1 MDLLK
6 RRLSLHLAASDTGA
20 PNRVTAY
27 RGAFHRAT
35 LSWLDKNLQN
45 RRTVHREL
53 KEQPV
58 PGLNLSRAEAK
69 ERADHLFVDSYVVT
83 LDVTKGEET
92 FYSRSEVSFTCNK
105 PGYSTF
111 IDAVGRSVISATLNG
126 VAVDTSNFDG
136 ETIFIKDLAAQNL
149 LVIELEAEYS
159 KSGEGLQRSV
169 DPSDGEI
176 YLYSQGE
183 TAHIRNM
190 FACFDQPALKAT
202 FTLMVTTPGHW
213 QAVSNNPVESKVAK
227 GDLVE
232 WKFTTTPRI
241 ATYLDALIAGPYS
254 SVHDVYKGQKE
265 IPLGIYCRKSMMQ
278 YLDPEDV
285 FLITKQGFEYFEKTF
300 GLAYPFEKYDQI
312 AVVDFNFGAMEN
324 AGAVTFRE
332 DVLVFRSHMPEKA
345 YLSRANTILHEMA
358 HMWFGD
364 MVTMSWWD
372 DLWLNESFA
381 EWSSYLALVESTRFT
396 GAWSEFNSARKNW
409 AYRQDQLSS
418 THPIIA
424 DMVDME
430 AVNANFDGIT
440 YAKGAS
446 VLHQLVAHVGRP
458 QFIAA
463 LQTYFAKHAWG
474 NTTLEDLLVELE
486 ASSGRKLDSWVNTWL
501 QTAGVNTLRPSLVIE
516 GDAYKSVTITQEAPL
531 IPVGSQELRPH
542 RLAVGLYDIDAGSLK
557 LRKTVELDVVGGS
570 TVVTE
575 LAGEKLADLLLI
587 NDRDLSYAKLRFD
600 DRSIATLKTHL
611 GKLDDALA
619 RALCWAAIWDMHRDA
634 EISTSD
640 FMEIALNSLAK
651 ESDDAIVTIV
661 MSQLS
666 TSVEAYAKD
675 HNRDIYREKLAT
687 GLWDLVQSSKP
698 GSDLQLLSSRAFA
711 SNAQS
716 ADQAAKIGE
725 LLNGSAPGLKV
736 DTDLRWYFLIA
747 MTERGLTTKTELD
760 AELESDKTTTG
771 NLAYQTCLAAMPNAE
786 AKAHAFNKVLN
797 EEIATS
803 ERSALIMGFQRPIQR
818 ALLDPFVALYF
829 DNLLTVW
836 DAKSYEGA
844 AKYVTGFYP
853 TYVVRQSTVD
863 ATDAWLAGPG
873 KESPAVLRKLVKESQ
888 DGLIRALKVQALDK

>member
-1 MDLLK
+1 M
-6 RRLSLHLAASDTGA
+6 
-20 PNRVTAY
+20 
-27 RGAFHRAT
+27 
-35 LSWLDKNLQN
+35 
-45 RRTVHREL
+45 
-53 KEQPV
+53 

-69 ERADHLFVDSYVVT
+69 ERADHLYVNSYVVT

-92 FYSRSEVSFTCNK
+92 FYSKSEVSFRCTK
-105 PGYSTF
+105 PGYATF

-126 VAVDTSNFDG
+126 VTVDTSNFDG
-136 ETIFIKDLAAQNL
+136 ESIFLTNLAADNL
-149 LVIELEAEYS
+149 LVIEIEAEYS

-190 FACFDQPALKAT
+190 FPCFDQPALKAT
-202 FTLMVTTPGHW
+202 FSLTVTTPGHW

-232 WKFTTTPRI
+232 WKFSTTPLI
-241 ATYLDALIAGPYS
+241 STYLDALIAGPYS

-278 YLDPEDV
+278 YLDPEDI

-332 DVLVFRSHMPEKA
+332 DVLVFRSHMPDKA

-381 EWSSYLALVESTRFT
+381 EWSSYLALAESTRFK

-409 AYRQDQLSS
+409 AYRQDQLVS

-463 LQTYFAKHAWG
+463 LQKYFAKHAWG

-486 ASSGRKLDSWVNTWL
+486 AASGRKLDSWVSTWL
-501 QTAGVNTLRPSLVIE
+501 QTAGVNTLRPALEIE
-516 GDAYKSVTITQEAPL
+516 GDVYKSITIKQEAPL
-531 IPVGSQELRPH
+531 IPADSKELRPH
-542 RLAVGLYDIDAGSLK
+542 RLAVGLYDISADSLK
-557 LRKTVELDVVGGS
+557 LRKTVELDVAGAA

-575 LAGEKLADLLLI
+575 LAGEKVADLLLI

-611 GKLDDALA
+611 GKFDDALA
-619 RALCWAAIWDMHRDA
+619 RALCWASIWDMHRDA
-634 EISTSD
+634 EISSAD
-640 FMEIALNSLAK
+640 FIEIALNGLAGEK
-651 ESDDAIVTIV
+651 DDAIVNIV
-661 MSQLS
+661 LMQLN
-666 TSVEAYAKD
+666 TSVEAYAAD
-675 HNRDIYREKLAT
+675 SNRAAYREKLAN
-687 GLWDLVQSSKP
+687 GLWALTMSSAP
-698 GSDLQLLSSRAFA
+698 GSDLQLLISRAFTV
-711 SNAQS
+711 NAHTPEQT
-716 ADQAAKIGE
+716 AKIRE

-747 MTERGLTTKTELD
+747 LTERGATTRAELD
-760 AELESDKTTTG
+760 AELAKDNTTSG
-771 NLAYQTCLAAMPNAE
+771 NIAFETCLAAMPNSE
-786 AKAHAFNKVLN
+786 AKAYAFNKVLN
-797 EEIATS
+797 EDIVTS
-803 ERSALIMGFQRPIQR
+803 LRSALIAGFQRPIQR
-818 ALLDPFVALYF
+818 ELLEPFVTLYF
-829 DNLLTVW
+829 ENLISAW
-836 DAKSYEGA
+836 ESKSYEGA
-844 AKYVTGFYP
+844 AKYVSGFYP
-853 TYVVRQSTVD
+853 TWIVKQSTVD
-863 ATDAWLAGPG
+863 ATNAWLNGPG
-873 KESPAVLRKLVKESQ
+873 KDTPAVLRKLVKESQ
-888 DGLIRALKVQALDK
+888 DGLIRALKVQALDR

>member
-1 MDLLK
+1 
-6 RRLSLHLAASDTGA
+6 
-20 PNRVTAY
+20 
-27 RGAFHRAT
+27 
-35 LSWLDKNLQN
+35 
-45 RRTVHREL
+45 
-53 KEQPV
+53 V

-69 ERADHLFVDSYVVT
+69 DRADHLYVNSYVVT

-92 FYSRSEVSFTCNK
+92 FYSKSEVSFTCNK
-105 PGYSTF
+105 PGYGTF

-126 VAVDTSNFDG
+126 ALVDTKNFDG
-136 ETIFIKDLAAQNL
+136 ETIFLTNLAAENL
-149 LVIELEAEYS
+149 LVIEIEAEYS

-190 FACFDQPALKAT
+190 FPCFDQPALKAT
-202 FTLMVTTPGHW
+202 FSLTVTTPGHW
-213 QAVSNNPVESKVAK
+213 EAVSNNPVESKTTK

-232 WKFTTTPRI
+232 WKFSTTPRI

-254 SVHDVYKGQKE
+254 SVHDLYKGEKE

-278 YLDPEDV
+278 YLDPEDI

-332 DVLVFRSHMPEKA
+332 DVLVFRSHVPEKS

-381 EWSSYLALVESTRFT
+381 EWSSYLALSEATRFT
-396 GAWSEFNSARKNW
+396 GAWSEFNCARKNW

-463 LQTYFAKHAWG
+463 LQKYFAKHAWG
-474 NTTLEDLLVELE
+474 NTTLDDLLVELE

-501 QTAGVNTLRPSLVIE
+501 QTAGVNTLRPVLDIQD
-516 GDAYKSVTITQEAPL
+516 GAYKSVAISQEAPL
-531 IPVGSQELRPH
+531 IPEGSKELRPH
-542 RLAVGLYDIDAGSLK
+542 RLAVGLYDINAGSLV
-557 LRKTVELDVVGGS
+557 LRKSAELDVVGS
-570 TVVTE
+570 ATDVTE
-575 LAGEKLADLLLI
+575 LAGEKVADLLLI

-600 DRSIATLKTHL
+600 DRSIATLKSHL
-611 GKLDDALA
+611 GDLKDDLA
-619 RALCWAAIWDMHRDA
+619 RALCWAAVWDMHRDA
-634 EISTSD
+634 EISAAD
-640 FMEIALNSLAK
+640 FMQIALAGLK
-651 ESDDAIVTIV
+651 TESDDAIVTIV
-661 MSQLS
+661 LTQLA
-666 TSVEAYAKD
+666 TSVEAYATD
-675 HNRDIYREKLAT
+675 ANRDSYREKLAN
-687 GLWDLVQSSKP
+687 GLWDLTTKAKP
-698 GSDLQLLSSRAFA
+698 ASDFQLLFARAFA
-711 SNAQS
+711 ANAFTPAQVS
-716 ADQAAKIGE
+716 QVRE
-725 LLNGSAPGLKV
+725 LLNGLAQGLKV

-747 MTERGLTTKTELD
+747 LTERGATTK
-760 AELESDKTTTG
+760 AELEAELATDKTTTG
-771 NLAYQTCLAAMPNAE
+771 NIAYETCLAATPTAD
-786 AKAHAFNKVLN
+786 AKAYAFNKVRDGDV
-797 EEIATS
+797 ATS
-803 ERSALIMGFQRPIQR
+803 VRTAMVMGFQRPSQR
-818 ALLDPFVALYF
+818 VLLAAFVDHYF
-829 DNLLTVW
+829 DSLLSEW

-844 AKYVTGFYP
+844 AKFVTGMYP
-853 TYVVRQSTVD
+853 SWVISQ
-863 ATDAWLAGPG
+863 ATLDKSNAWLNGTG
-873 KESPAVLRKLVKESQ
+873 KDAPTVLRKLVKESQ
-888 DGLIRALKVQALDK
+888 DGLVRALKVQTLDK

>member
-1 MDLLK
+1 M
-6 RRLSLHLAASDTGA
+6 
-20 PNRVTAY
+20 
-27 RGAFHRAT
+27 
-35 LSWLDKNLQN
+35 
-45 RRTVHREL
+45 
-53 KEQPV
+53 

-69 ERADHLFVDSYVVT
+69 ERADHLYINSYVVT

-92 FYSRSEVSFTCNK
+92 FYSKSEVSFTCNK
-105 PGYSTF
+105 PGYATF

-136 ETIFIKDLAAQNL
+136 ESIFLTNLAADNHL
-149 LVIELEAEYS
+149 IIEIEAEYS

-169 DPSDGEI
+169 DPSDGEV

-190 FACFDQPALKAT
+190 FPCFDQPALKAT
-202 FTLMVTTPGHW
+202 FTLTVTTPGHW
-213 QAVSNNPVESKVAK
+213 QAVSNNPVESKVTK
-227 GDLVE
+227 GDQIE
-232 WKFTTTPRI
+232 WKFSTTPRI

-278 YLDPEDV
+278 YLDPEDI

-332 DVLVFRSHMPEKA
+332 DVLVFRSHMPDKA

-381 EWSSYLALVESTRFT
+381 EWSSYLALAEATRFN

-458 QFIAA
+458 QFIAG
-463 LQTYFAKHAWG
+463 LQKYFAKHAWG

-486 ASSGRKLDSWVNTWL
+486 ASSGRKLGAWVNTWL
-501 QTAGVNTLRPSLVIE
+501 QTAGVNTLRPSLDIDGTV
-516 GDAYKSVTITQEAPL
+516 YKSITIKQDAPL
-531 IPVGSQELRPH
+531 IPAGSKELRPH
-542 RLAVGLYDIDAGSLK
+542 RLAVGLYDISGEALK
-557 LRKTVELDVVGGS
+557 LRKSVELDVVGET
-570 TVVTE
+570 TVVAE
-575 LAGEKLADLLLI
+575 LAGEKVADLLLI

-619 RALCWAAIWDMHRDA
+619 RALCWASIWDMHRDA
-634 EISTSD
+634 EISSAD
-640 FMEIALNSLAK
+640 FLEIALNGLAG
-651 ESDDAIVTIV
+651 ESDDAIVNIV
-661 MSQLS
+661 LGQLG

-675 HNRDIYREKLAT
+675 SNRDAYREKLAD
-687 GLWDLVQSSKP
+687 GLWSLTQKSVP
-698 GSDLQLLSSRAFA
+698 GSDLQLLISRAFA
-711 SNAQS
+711 INAQT
-716 ADQAAKIGE
+716 AEQTAKIRE
-725 LLNGSAPGLKV
+725 LLDGSAPGLKV
-736 DTDLRWYFLIA
+736 DADLRWYFLIA
-747 MTERGLTTKTELD
+747 LTERGATTKAELD
-760 AELESDKTTTG
+760 AEVAKDNTTTG
-771 NLAYQTCLAAMPNAE
+771 NLAYETCLAAMPNHE
-786 AKAHAFNKVLN
+786 AKAYAFNKGLDAEV
-797 EEIATS
+797 ATS
-803 ERSALIMGFQRPIQR
+803 VRSALVAGFQRPIQR
-818 ALLDPFVALYF
+818 TLLEPFVNLYF
-829 DNLLTVW
+829 DNLISVW
-836 DAKSYEGA
+836 ESRSYEPA
-844 AKYVTGFYP
+844 AKFVTGFYP
-853 TYVVRQSTVD
+853 TWIVKQSTVD
-863 ATDAWLAGPG
+863 ATNAWLNGAG
-873 KESPAVLRKLVKESQ
+873 KDSPTVLRKLVKESQ
-888 DGLIRALKVQALDK
+888 DGLIRALKVQALDR

>member
-1 MDLLK
+1 
-6 RRLSLHLAASDTGA
+6 
-20 PNRVTAY
+20 
-27 RGAFHRAT
+27 
-35 LSWLDKNLQN
+35 
-45 RRTVHREL
+45 
-53 KEQPV
+53 V

-69 ERADHLFVDSYVVT
+69 ERADHLYVNSYVVT

-92 FYSRSEVSFTCNK
+92 FYSKSEVSFTCNK
-105 PGYSTF
+105 PGYATF

-126 VAVDTSNFDG
+126 VAVDTRNFDG
-136 ETIFIKDLAAQNL
+136 ESIFLTNLAADNL
-149 LVIELEAEYS
+149 LVIEIEAEYS

-169 DPSDGEI
+169 DPSDGEV

-190 FACFDQPALKAT
+190 FPCFDQPALKAT
-202 FTLMVTTPGHW
+202 FTLTVTTPGHW
-213 QAVSNNPVESKVAK
+213 EAVSNNPVESKVAK
-227 GDLVE
+227 GNQVE
-232 WKFTTTPRI
+232 WKFSTTPRI

-265 IPLGIYCRKSMMQ
+265 IPMGIYCRKSMMQ
-278 YLDPEDV
+278 YLDPEDI
-285 FLITKQGFEYFEKTF
+285 FLITKQGFEYFEETF

-332 DVLVFRSHMPEKA
+332 DVLVFRSHMPDKA

-381 EWSSYLALVESTRFT
+381 EWSSYLALAEATRFK

-409 AYRQDQLSS
+409 AYRQDQLVS

-458 QFIAA
+458 QFIAGI
-463 LQTYFAKHAWG
+463 QKYFEKHAWG

-486 ASSGRKLDSWVNTWL
+486 AASGRKLDSWVNTWL
-501 QTAGVNTLRPSLVIE
+501 QTAGVNTLRPELEIE
-516 GDAYKSVTITQEAPL
+516 GDVYKSISITQEAPL
-531 IPVGSQELRPH
+531 VPADSKELRPH
-542 RLAVGLYDIDAGSLK
+542 RLAVGLYDISGDSLK
-557 LRKTVELDVVGGS
+557 LRKTVELDVAGAS
-570 TVVTE
+570 TVVAE
-575 LAGEKLADLLLI
+575 LAGEKVADLLLI

-611 GKLDDALA
+611 GKFDDALA
-619 RALCWAAIWDMHRDA
+619 RALCWASIWDMHRDA
-634 EISTSD
+634 EISSAD
-640 FMEIALNSLAK
+640 FIEIALNGLAG
-651 ESDDAIVTIV
+651 ETDDAIVNIV
-661 MSQLS
+661 LMQLN

-675 HNRDIYREKLAT
+675 SNRDAYREKLAN
-687 GLWDLVQSSKP
+687 GLWTLTQNSAP
-698 GSDLQLLSSRAFA
+698 GSDLQLLISRSFVV
-711 SNAQS
+711 NAQT
-716 ADQAAKIGE
+716 ADQTTKIRE
-725 LLNGSAPGLKV
+725 LLNGSAAGLKV

-747 MTERGLTTKTELD
+747 LTERGATTKAELD
-760 AELESDKTTTG
+760 AELAKDNTTTG
-771 NLAYQTCLAAMPNAE
+771 NLAYETCLAAMPNSE
-786 AKAHAFNKVLN
+786 AKAYAFKKVLN
-797 EEIATS
+797 EDIVTS
-803 ERSALIMGFQRPIQR
+803 VRTALIVGFQRPIQR
-818 ALLDPFVALYF
+818 DLLEPFVTRYF
-829 DNLLTVW
+829 DNLINAW
-836 DAKSYEGA
+836 ESKSYEGA

-853 TYVVRQSTVD
+853 NWIVKQSTVD
-863 ATDAWLAGPG
+863 ATNAWLNGAG
-873 KESPAVLRKLVKESQ
+873 KDSPAVLRKLVKESQ
-888 DGLIRALKVQALDK
+888 DGLIRALKVQALDH

>member
-1 MDLLK
+1 M
-6 RRLSLHLAASDTGA
+6 
-20 PNRVTAY
+20 
-27 RGAFHRAT
+27 
-35 LSWLDKNLQN
+35 
-45 RRTVHREL
+45 
-53 KEQPV
+53 

-69 ERADHLFVDSYVVT
+69 DRADHLYVNSYAVT

-92 FYSRSEVSFTCNK
+92 FYSKSEVSFTCNK

-126 VAVDTSNFDG
+126 ASVDVSNFDG
-136 ETIFIKDLAAQNL
+136 ETIFLTNLAADNL
-149 LVIELEAEYS
+149 LVIEIEAEYS

-169 DPSDGEI
+169 DPSDGEV

-190 FACFDQPALKAT
+190 FPCFDQPSLKAT
-202 FTLMVTTPGHW
+202 FALTVTTPGHW
-213 QAVSNNPVESKVAK
+213 EAVSNNPVESKVEK

-254 SVHDVYKGQKE
+254 HVHDVYKGQKE

-278 YLDPEDV
+278 YLDPEDI
-285 FLITKQGFEYFEKTF
+285 FEITKQGFEYFEKVF

-381 EWSSYLALVESTRFT
+381 EWSSYLALSEATRFK
-396 GAWSEFNSARKNW
+396 GAWTEFNSARKNW

-458 QFIAA
+458 QFIAG
-463 LQTYFAKHAWG
+463 LQKYFAKHAWG
-474 NTTLEDLLVELE
+474 NTTLNDLLVELE

-501 QTAGVNTLRPSLVIE
+501 QTAGVNTLRPQLEID
-516 GDAYKSVTITQEAPL
+516 GDTYKSIVISQETPL
-531 IPVGSQELRPH
+531 IPVGSPELRPH
-542 RLAVGLYDIDAGSLK
+542 RLAVGLYDISGDALK
-557 LRKTVELDVVGGS
+557 LRKSVELDVVGSS
-570 TVVTE
+570 TVVSE
-575 LAGEKLADLLLI
+575 LAGEKVADLLLI

-619 RALCWAAIWDMHRDA
+619 RALCWASIWDMHRDA
-634 EISTSD
+634 EISSSD
-640 FMEIALNSLAK
+640 FIEIALAGLAG
-651 ESDDAIVTIV
+651 ETDDAIVNIV
-661 MSQLS
+661 IAQLG
-666 TSVEAYAKD
+666 TSVEGYSSDA
-675 HNRDIYREKLAT
+675 NRDSYREKLAQ
-687 GLWDLVQSSKP
+687 GFWNLLQVSAD
-698 GSDLQLLSSRAFA
+698 GSDLQLLYSRAFA
-711 SNAQS
+711 SNAHTDEQT
-716 ADQAAKIGE
+716 AKVRE
-725 LLNGSAPGLKV
+725 LLNGSAKGLKV
-736 DTDLRWYFLIA
+736 DTDLRWFFLIA
-747 MTERGLTTKTELD
+747 LTERGATTT
-760 AELESDKTTTG
+760 AELEAELANDQTTTG
-771 NLAYQTCLAAMPNAE
+771 NLAFETTKAAAPNSE
-786 AKAHAFNKVLN
+786 AKAYAFNKVMD
-797 EEIATS
+797 EDAATS
-803 ERSALIMGFQRPIQR
+803 VRTALVAGFQRPIQR
-818 ALLDPFVALYF
+818 HLLESFVDLYF
-829 DNLLTVW
+829 ENLLSEW
-836 DAKSYEGA
+836 DSKSYEGA
-844 AKYVTGFYP
+844 AKFVTGMYP
-853 TYVVRQSTVD
+853 NWVISQSTLDKTDGWLNGAGKD
-863 ATDAWLAGPG
+863 A
-873 KESPAVLRKLVKESQ
+873 PAVLRKLVKESQ
-888 DGLIRALKVQALDK
+888 DGIIRALKVAKLDN